1 MMEEWLQYVF
11 LGNTVQTWLIAIGII
26 LLLLLVVRII
36 RTIVLKKLKKWAEKT
51 ETTVDDF
58 IVSFVQKSVL
68 PILYIFSIYSGLH
81 YLWLSAKAERVLY
94 IIVALLI
101 TFFII
106 RLVTSL
112 LGHLLNVYV
121 TKKGEEPSK
130 KLQMRGI
137 MLVVNIIIWCVG
149 LIFLFDNLGYD
160 VTAVVAGLGIGG
172 IAIALAVQ
180 KILGD
185 MFSYFVIFF
194 DRPFEIGDFIIIDNY
209 KGTVEHV
216 GLKTTRLRS
225 LSGEELVFSNTD
237 LTNSR
242 LHNYKK
248 LQRRRIA
255 FTIGVTYQTTQ
266 DQLKQIPVMITQII
280 NGIADTTLDRVHFM
294 SFGDFSLNFE
304 IVYFVESSDYN
315 YYMDIQQ
322 RINLEINQ
330 AFMDAGIEFAYPTQ
344 TLFMEG
350 RDGDEKG
357 AKLGT

>member
-1 MMEEWLQYVF
+1 MMEEWLQFVL
-11 LGNTVQTWLIAIGII
+11 LGNTVQTWLIALGII
-26 LLLLLVVRII
+26 LVLLLLVRII
-36 RTIVLKKLKKWAEKT
+36 RTILLKKLKKWAEKT

-58 IVSFVQKSVL
+58 IVAFVQKSIL
-68 PILYIFSIYSGLH
+68 PILYVFSVYSGLH
-81 YLWLSAKAERVLY
+81 YLWLSPKAERVLY
-94 IIVALLI
+94 IILALVI

-106 RLVTSL
+106 RLITTL
-112 LGHLLNVYV
+112 IGHLLNVYA
-121 TKKGEEPSK
+121 TKKGHEPSK

-137 MLVVNIIIWCVG
+137 IVVVHIIIWGIG

-185 MFSYFVIFF
+185 IFSYFVIFF
-194 DRPFEIGDFIIIDNY
+194 DRPFEIGDFIVIENF

-216 GLKTTRLRS
+216 GLKTTRIRS

-242 LHNYKK
+242 LQNFKK

-255 FTIGVTYQTTQ
+255 FTIGVTYQTSQ
-266 DQLKQIPVMITQII
+266 DHLKQIPVIITQII

-294 SFGDFSLNFE
+294 AFGDFSLDFE
-304 IVYFVESSDYN
+304 IVYFVESSEYN
-315 YYMDIQQ
+315 IYMDIQQ

-330 AFMDAGIEFAYPTQ
+330 AFIDAGIEFAYPTQ

-350 RDGDEKG
+350 DMEVEETK
-357 AKLGT
+357 K

>member
-1 MMEEWLQYVF
+1 MMEDWLQFVL
-11 LGNTVQTWLIAIGII
+11 LGNTVQTWLIALGII
-26 LLLLLVVRII
+26 LVLLLLVRII
-36 RTIVLKKLKKWAEKT
+36 RTILLKKLKKWAEKT

-58 IVSFVQKSVL
+58 IVAFVQKSIL
-68 PILYIFSIYSGLH
+68 PILYIFSVYSGLH
-81 YLWLSAKAERVLY
+81 YLWLSPKAERVLY
-94 IIVALLI
+94 IILALVI

-106 RLVTSL
+106 RLITTL
-112 LGHLLNVYV
+112 IGHLLNVYA
-121 TKKGEEPSK
+121 TKKGHEPSK

-137 MLVVNIIIWCVG
+137 IVVVHIIIWGIG

-194 DRPFEIGDFIIIDNY
+194 DRPFEIGDFIVIENF

-216 GLKTTRLRS
+216 GLKTTRIRS

-242 LHNYKK
+242 LQNFKK

-255 FTIGVTYQTTQ
+255 FTIGVTYQTSQ
-266 DQLKQIPVMITQII
+266 DHLKQIPVIITQII

-294 SFGDFSLNFE
+294 AFGDFSLDFE
-304 IVYFVESSDYN
+304 IVYFVESSEYN
-315 YYMDIQQ
+315 IYMDIQQ

-330 AFMDAGIEFAYPTQ
+330 AFIDAGIEFAYPTQ

-350 RDGDEKG
+350 AMEVEETK
-357 AKLGT
+357 K

>member
-1 MMEEWLQYVF
+1 MKEWLQYVF
-11 LGNTVQTWLIAIGII
+11 LGNTVQSWLIAIGII
-26 LLLLLVVRII
+26 LALLLLVRII
-36 RTIVLKKLKKWAEKT
+36 RTIVLKKLKNWAEKT

-58 IVSFVQKSVL
+58 MVVFVQKSIL

-81 YLWLSAKAERVLY
+81 YLWLSPKAEKVLY
-94 IIVALLI
+94 IIVALLV

-112 LGHLLNVYV
+112 LGHLLDVYA
-121 TKKGEEPSK
+121 TKKGQEPSK
-130 KLQMRGI
+130 KLQMRGL
-137 MLVVNIIIWCVG
+137 MLVVNIIIWGIG

-185 MFSYFVIFF
+185 IFSYFVIFF
-194 DRPFEIGDFIIIDNY
+194 DRPFEIGDYIVIDHF

-242 LHNYKK
+242 LHNFKK

-255 FTIGVTYQTTQ
+255 FKIGVTYQTTQ

-294 SFGDFSLNFE
+294 AFGAFSLDFE
-304 IVYFVESSDYN
+304 IVYFVESSEYN

-330 AFMDAGIEFAYPTQ
+330 AIIDAGIEFAYPTQ
-344 TLFMEG
+344 TLFMEAG
-350 RDGDEKG
+350 LNDESEEKS
-357 AKLGT
+357 TN

>member
-1 MMEEWLQYVF
+1 MMEEWLQFVL
-11 LGNTVQTWLIAIGII
+11 LGNTVQTWLIALGII
-26 LLLLLVVRII
+26 LVLLLLVRII
-36 RTIVLKKLKKWAEKT
+36 RTILLKKLKKWAEKT

-58 IVSFVQKSVL
+58 IVAFVQKSIL
-68 PILYIFSIYSGLH
+68 PILYVFSVYSGLH
-81 YLWLSAKAERVLY
+81 YLWLSPKAERVLY
-94 IIVALLI
+94 IILALVI

-106 RLVTSL
+106 RLITTL
-112 LGHLLNVYV
+112 IGHLLNVYA
-121 TKKGEEPSK
+121 TKKGHEPSK

-137 MLVVNIIIWCVG
+137 IVVVHIIIWGIG

-194 DRPFEIGDFIIIDNY
+194 DRPFEIGDFIVIENF

-216 GLKTTRLRS
+216 GLKTTRIRS

-242 LHNYKK
+242 LQNFKK

-255 FTIGVTYQTTQ
+255 FTIGVTYQTSQ
-266 DQLKQIPVMITQII
+266 DHLKQIPVIITQII

-294 SFGDFSLNFE
+294 AFGDFSLDFE
-304 IVYFVESSDYN
+304 IVYFVESSEYN
-315 YYMDIQQ
+315 IYMDIQQ

-330 AFMDAGIEFAYPTQ
+330 AFIDAGIEFAYPTQ

-350 RDGDEKG
+350 AMEVEETK
-357 AKLGT
+357 K

>member
-1 MMEEWLQYVF
+1 MMEEWLQFVL
-11 LGNTVQTWLIAIGII
+11 LGNTVQTWLIALGII
-26 LLLLLVVRII
+26 LVLLLLVRII
-36 RTIVLKKLKKWAEKT
+36 RTILLKKLKKWAEKT

-58 IVSFVQKSVL
+58 IVAFVQKSIL
-68 PILYIFSIYSGLH
+68 PILYVFSVYSGLH
-81 YLWLSAKAERVLY
+81 YLWLSPKAERVLY
-94 IIVALLI
+94 IILALVI

-106 RLVTSL
+106 RLITTL
-112 LGHLLNVYV
+112 IGHLLNVYA
-121 TKKGEEPSK
+121 TKKGHEPSK

-137 MLVVNIIIWCVG
+137 IVVVHIIIWGIG

-194 DRPFEIGDFIIIDNY
+194 DRPFEIGDFIVIENF

-216 GLKTTRLRS
+216 GLKTTRIRS

-242 LHNYKK
+242 LQNFKK

-255 FTIGVTYQTTQ
+255 FTIGVTYQTSQ
-266 DQLKQIPVMITQII
+266 DHLKQIPVIITQII

-294 SFGDFSLNFE
+294 AFGDFSLDFE
-304 IVYFVESSDYN
+304 IVYFVESSEYN
-315 YYMDIQQ
+315 IYMDIQQ

-330 AFMDAGIEFAYPTQ
+330 AFIDAGIEFAYPTQ

-350 RDGDEKG
+350 AMEVENTK
-357 AKLGT
+357 K

>member
-1 MMEEWLQYVF
+1 MEDWLQYVF
-11 LGNTVQTWLIAIGII
+11 LGNTVKTWLIALGLILV
-26 LLLLLVVRII
+26 LLLLVRII
-36 RTIVLKKLKKWAEKT
+36 RTILLKKLKKWADKT

-58 IVSFVQKSVL
+58 IVVFVQKSVL
-68 PILYIFSIYSGLH
+68 PILYVFSIYSGLH
-81 YLWLSAKAERVLY
+81 YLWLSPKAERALY
-94 IIVALLI
+94 IIVALVI
-101 TFFII
+101 TFFVI
-106 RLVTSL
+106 RLITTL
-112 LGHLLNVYV
+112 LSHLLNVYV
-121 TKKGEEPSK
+121 TKKGHEPSK
-130 KLQMRGI
+130 KLQLRGI
-137 MLVVNIIIWCVG
+137 MLVLNIIIWGIG

-194 DRPFEIGDFIIIDNY
+194 DRPFEIGDFIVIDNF

-255 FTIGVTYQTTQ
+255 FKIGVTYKTSQ
-266 DQLKQIPVMITQII
+266 DHLKQIPLMITQII
-280 NGIADTTLDRVHFM
+280 NGIADTTLDRVHFNA
-294 SFGDFSLNFE
+294 FGPSSLDFE
-304 IVYFVESSDYN
+304 IVYFVESSEYN

-322 RINLEINQ
+322 RINLEIHQ
-330 AFMDAGIEFAYPTQ
+330 AFMGAGIEFAFPTQ
-344 TLFMEG
+344 TLIMESNMTEDPG
-350 RDGDEKG
+350 RKQ
-357 AKLGT
+357 AN

>member
-1 MMEEWLQYVF
+1 MMEDWLQYVF
-11 LGNTVQTWLIAIGII
+11 LGNTVQKWLIALGII
-26 LLLLLVVRII
+26 LALLLLVRII
-36 RTIVLKKLKKWAEKT
+36 RTILLKKLKKWAEKT

-58 IVSFVQKSVL
+58 IIAFVQKSVL
-68 PILYIFSIYSGLH
+68 PILYVFSIYSGLH
-81 YLWLSAKAERVLY
+81 YLWLSPKAERVLY

-106 RLVTSL
+106 RLITSL

-121 TKKGEEPSK
+121 TKKGHEPSK

-137 MLVVNIIIWCVG
+137 MLVVNLIIWGIG

-194 DRPFEIGDFIIIDNY
+194 DRPFEIGDFIVIDNF

-255 FTIGVTYQTTQ
+255 FKIGVTYQTSQ
-266 DQLKQIPVMITQII
+266 DHLKQIPVMITQII

-294 SFGDFSLNFE
+294 AFGAFSLDFE
-304 IVYFVESSDYN
+304 IVYFVESSEYN

-330 AFMDAGIEFAYPTQ
+330 SFIDAGIEFAYPTQ
-344 TLFMEG
+344 TLFM
-350 RDGDEKG
+350 DGVMEAEEQKKQGD
-357 AKLGT
+357 

>member
-1 MMEEWLQYVF
+1 M
-11 LGNTVQTWLIAIGII
+11 
-26 LLLLLVVRII
+26 
-36 RTIVLKKLKKWAEKT
+36 LKKLKKWAENT

-58 IVSFVQKSVL
+58 IVAFVQKSIL
-68 PILYIFSIYSGLH
+68 PILYVFSVYSGLH
-81 YLWLSAKAERVLY
+81 YLWLSPKAERVLY
-94 IIVALLI
+94 IILALLI

-106 RLVTSL
+106 RLITTL
-112 LGHLLNVYV
+112 IGHLLNVYA
-121 TKKGEEPSK
+121 TKKGHEPSK

-137 MLVVNIIIWCVG
+137 IVVVHIIIWGIG

-194 DRPFEIGDFIIIDNY
+194 DRPFEIGDFIVIENF

-216 GLKTTRLRS
+216 GLKTTRIRS

-242 LHNYKK
+242 LQNFKK

-294 SFGDFSLNFE
+294 AFGDFSLDFE
-304 IVYFVESSDYN
+304 IVYFVESSEYN

-330 AFMDAGIEFAYPTQ
+330 AFIDAGIEFAYPTQ

-350 RDGDEKG
+350 GPEKERG